1 MQWMFMNSA
10 FVSFKFALI
19 INSILIDVNTECGRK
34 LWVVSLLIIKISLQH
49 VLALYLA
56 NVVLFFTLKNF
67 VCILLLVKNISAFWQ
82 YFLINPFSTNV
93 PLPYPLKTSENLR
106 FSEVFREYRS
116 ETLVENG
123 FSYSSFVCKA
133 CNVTWLFLLIR

>member
-93 PLPYPLKTSENLR
+93 PLPYPLKTSENLW
-106 FSEVFREYRS
+106 FSDIFRGYRS
-116 ETLVENG
+116 GTLVENRLK
-123 FSYSSFVCKA
+123 SFQF
-133 CNVTWLFLLIR
+133 NST